1 MSRLR
6 WPNSRHSLSDVP
18 GTVQSSV
25 LFIIDQLGCG
35 GAERQLVELACN
47 LHRCGMR
54 VTVFA
59 YRPGDFFA
67 GRLDTAGVQ
76 RIQLYRGGWR
86 NVRFFRHLRSAMR
99 RFDLVHSFG
108 SGPSAW
114 AALGRQTLPVCE
126 RPVLVASERSWGPSG
141 HSSPLLPHRWIFRQA
156 DAVTVNN
163 ATARRRI
170 ARLLGVAESRVE
182 QIDNGIDL
190 PRWDAASQVP
200 CPLPI
205 QADHFNLAQIGGI
218 RPEKN
223 QLLSI
228 TALGRIPPA
237 VRAGWRLWLVGD
249 AGHHPNYYRRLTRAV
264 DEDGLGGIVHF
275 SPAVAHIA
283 PVMTRL
289 DGLLVPSLREG
300 FPNAVLEA
308 MSLGKPV
315 VVSDVGAMPE
325 MIGADGEEPCG
336 LVVAA
341 GEIEPLSEAIR
352 TLAEN
357 PALRRRMGD
366 RARARV
372 AERYLSARVLPLLE
386 EMWLEVGNLP
396 GGTVKLTRRGRDDP
410 SMARLSS

>member
-47 LHRCGMR
+47 LHQCGMR

-237 VRAGWRLWLVGD
+237 VRADWRLWLVGD

-300 FPNAVLEA
+300 FPNVVLEA
-308 MSLGKPV
+308 MASRVPV
-315 VVSDVGAMPE
+315 IGARVGAMTE
-325 MIGADGEEPCG
+325 LVRHQRTG
-336 LVVAA
+336 LLVDRHNPAVWA
-341 GEIEPLSEAIR
+341 EAISA
-352 TLAEN
+352 LAARPRHQLE
-357 PALRRRMGD
+357 AMG
-366 RARARV
+366 RLARARV
-372 AERYLSARVLPLLE
+372 EADLQMEVIGTRY
-386 EMWLEVGNLP
+386 
-396 GGTVKLTRRGRDDP
+396 RRLYGR
-410 SMARLSS
+410 LV